1 MSSHASP
8 APAAADTV
16 NFYAALM
23 RFPYEEWIPAAAAA
37 AHVEDVGL
45 PRETLRLVI
54 RTGRRRG
61 LLRTRRE
68 PDRLGFYVMRVV
80 EELRTPAATLA

>member
-1 MSSHASP
+1 MLISPVPPPAS
-8 APAAADTV
+8 AKGID
-16 NFYAALM
+16 AALM
-23 RFPYEEWIPAAAAA
+23 SFPYEKWIPATAAA

-45 PRETLRLVI
+45 PRETVRLVI

-80 EELRTPAATLA
+80 EELRTQTV

>member
-1 MSSHASP
+1 MTAPSP
-8 APAAADTV
+8 APSAVDTTD
-16 NFYAALM
+16 FYAALM
-23 RFPYEEWIPAAAAA
+23 SFPYEQWIPAAAAA

-54 RTGRRRG
+54 RTGKRRG

-80 EELRTPAATLA
+80 EELQATAASIA